1 MFETVMWLRVL
12 SLKIT
17 LICAWFT
24 ILFLLTAY
32 VPRGVTLSQGTP
44 SAFQSSVH
52 SVGCPCPACVGVHSA
67 FCACGAC
74 RRTVLFADA
83 SSEPEAVPE
92 EVEVLDGVESTEEA
106 HNVERPAR
114 KALKKKGPRGK
125 DLSEFK
131 VGDTVKAKVKTITN
145 YGAFL
150 DIGATTDGLLHISQL
165 SVEFVSDV
173 SEVLS
178 PGQEVDARI
187 TGIDAAKNQIAL
199 SLLSA
204 EQEEAAKEAAQAS
217 RGGGGGGQ
225 RPQRQERRDD
235 GAAISALKQKGWSRE
250 KFIEGTV
257 VSTVDFGA
265 FVRIDVSQLNPEVEG
280 EIDGLVHIS
289 ALTAGRADSVTNYV
303 KVDDKVQVRL
313 KAIGDRNKI
322 SLTMVS
328 VEDEKAKMEASGSA
342 PVQMGNPEWR
352 DAVAQIKEQM
362 PEFKNGPVVVDMR
375 K

>member
-1 MFETVMWLRVL
+1 MTFKAATVNALIL
-12 SLKIT
+12 SLGS
-17 LICAWFT
+17 AAAFT
-24 ILFLLTAY
+24 GQIPSAY
-32 VPRGVTLSQGTP
+32 MPRGVAVSQGTA
-44 SAFQSSVH
+44 SVVQSSVH

-67 FCACGAC
+67 FCACGTC

-83 SSEPEAVPE
+83 SSEAEAVPE
-92 EVEVLDGVESTEEA
+92 EVVALDGVESSEEA

-114 KALKKKGPRGK
+114 KTLKKKGPRGK
-125 DLSEFK
+125 DLSEFS

-165 SVEFVSDV
+165 SVEFVSNV
-173 SEVLS
+173 NEILS
-178 PGQEVDARI
+178 PGQEVDVRI
-187 TGIDAAKNQIAL
+187 TGIDAAKNQVAL
-199 SLLSA
+199 SLLSEA
-204 EQEEAAKEAAQAS
+204 QEEAAKEAAQAS
-217 RGGGGGGQ
+217 RGGGGGK
-225 RPQRQERRDD
+225 RPQQQQQRRDD
-235 GAAISALKQKGWSRE
+235 GTAIAALKQKGWSPE

-265 FVRIDVSQLNPEVEG
+265 FVRIDISQLNPEVEG

-303 KVDDKVQVRL
+303 NVDDKVQVRL

-362 PEFKNGPVVVDMR
+362 PEFKNGPVVVDLR